1 MIGQSTFK
9 RWLTT
14 GSDRVTRGH
23 ATISHTDFLE
33 GESSAFPLPT
43 LAPLTASPS
52 RTSSC
57 DQGGL
62 PPWNLRAFAPQSRE
76 SRSIRAFALSFASL
90 GEPCLLRLSYGPL
103 RDTGPRLSRE
113 RPLSVLASAEPDGD
127 APLSP

>member
-1 MIGQSTFK
+1 MIRQSTCK

-14 GSDRVTRGH
+14 GSERVTRGH

-62 PPWNLRAFAPQSRE
+62 PPWNLRAFAPQRRE
-76 SRSIRAFALSFASL
+76 TRSIRALALPS
-90 GEPCLLRLSYGPL
+90 
-103 RDTGPRLSRE
+103 PRT
-113 RPLSVLASAEPDGD
+113 LASNRFRPNLPSRPSVFFAAARGFQYNETRVQFEE
-127 APLSP
+127 A